1 MKLEYYKTALQNIQL
16 ARNNNYPE
24 SKLEKLT
31 EREQRCLSKI
41 RAGITKE
48 DSYQRNKDAKNEL
61 LGPTLPA
68 NEKFPFYVAHS
79 LYLDNS
85 DAFGFH
91 IRTNEDLKTGT
102 LVASERLLTTALLDG
117 KESLQYCEYCKNR
130 SLLNLF
136 PCDSCKNVMYCS
148 EKCRQD
154 AYTNYH
160 KYLCGVDCYL
170 MDQISCTMKL
180 FCLGLNSFANPTEF
194 ADFLRETENSDATGW
209 KTDFRGMD
217 RNEVN
222 KNLFL
227 IMNSFKNYN
236 YTSRSKDE
244 DIRSFKELTFV
255 LSVILRD
262 SKLKDVLVTEDLK
275 AMLRNFVFRQI
286 KFYSHYYTVL
296 CAVVRSDEKTYFRGI
311 LSLTNYFNMSCDP
324 NIFYFF
330 DDSEVRFVTLRPIKK
345 GEQLF
350 IGIAG
355 LGVHFMTQPVE
366 IRRGALLNFFGFV
379 CSCEACEHPE
389 AYPLSATLRHQIKDP
404 GAFCHSLNPSY
415 LKELE
420 MLKKDDID
428 VAMKHF
434 RLACNYMDK
443 VSADIYPSYETIDM
457 LDCLMSCFHAFCAH
471 NEIS

>member
-24 SKLEKLT
+24 SKLEKLA

-41 RAGITKE
+41 RAGKTKE

-102 LVASERLLTTALLDG
+102 LVASERLLASALMDR
-117 KESLQYCEYCKNR
+117 KKSMQYCDYCKNR

-154 AYTNYH
+154 AYKDYH
-160 KYLCGVDCYL
+160 QHMCGIDCYL
-170 MDQISCTMKL
+170 SDQISCTMKL
-180 FCLGLNSFANPTEF
+180 FCFGLNSFANPTEF
-194 ADFLRETENSDATGW
+194 ADFLRETENSDSNGW

-227 IMNSFKNYN
+227 VMKSFKNT
-236 YTSRSKDE
+236 YTPRSKDE
-244 DIRSFKELTFV
+244 DIRSYKELTYV
-255 LSVILRD
+255 LTVILKY
-262 SKLKDVLVTEDLK
+262 SKLKDVLVTEDLR
-275 AMLRNFVFRQI
+275 AMFRNFVFHQTKYYR
-286 KFYSHYYTVL
+286 HYYLVL
-296 CAVVRSDEKTYFRGI
+296 RSASRFDMGLNFRGI
-311 LSLTNYFNMSCDP
+311 PSLTNFFNMNCDP

-350 IGIAG
+350 IAFGG
-355 LGVHFMTQPVE
+355 LGVHFMTEPIE
-366 IRRGALLNFFGFV
+366 IRRATLLDIFGFV
-379 CSCEACEHPE
+379 CSCDACEKPE
-389 AYPLSATLRHQIKDP
+389 EYPLGVNIKIKDP
-404 GAFCHSLNPSY
+404 GAFCHS
-415 LKELE
+415 
-420 MLKKDDID
+420 
-428 VAMKHF
+428 
-434 RLACNYMDK
+434 
-443 VSADIYPSYETIDM
+443 
-457 LDCLMSCFHAFCAH
+457 
-471 NEIS
+471 